1 MRTKYGKAT
10 FITLRAGL
18 SLLLLMLAILC
29 LDLTPALAV
38 GNSAAIP
45 SLAEFSK
52 IVQNGQKDVVRGVY
66 VQNLLALPVVQQP
79 EGNATY
85 VSSQEGEVTEFST
98 AAQYGNVGLLAHNY
112 KAGRFF
118 FQLTSGQDVQLI
130 YGDGHAETFVIKKIL
145 QFQALEPT
153 NPFSSFRNID
163 KDETLDA
170 GQMFNRVY
178 AGQRHLTLQTC
189 IAAKGNP
196 SWGRVFVIALPRK
209 NVEMQYQ
216 HNRR

>member
-1 MRTKYGKAT
+1 MTTKYSKAT
-10 FITLRAGL
+10 SITLRASL
-18 SLLLLMLAILC
+18 SLLLLMLAVLC
-29 LDLTPALAV
+29 LDLNPALAV

-130 YGDGHAETFVIKKIL
+130 YGDGHTETFLIKKVL

-153 NPFSSFRNID
+153 SPFSPFRNLE

-170 GQMFNRVY
+170 GQMFNRAY
-178 AGQRHLTLQTC
+178 AGERHLTFQTC
-189 IAAKGNP
+189 IAAEGNP
-196 SWGRVFVIALPRK
+196 SWGRIFVIALPWK
-209 NVEMQYQ
+209 NIEIRHQ
-216 HNRR
+216 HNGR